1 MCMYKKNSS
10 EFFFTL
16 FILVK
21 GKTLYFQKWQEK
33 ILNRIALFEN
43 EGQNSQEKYIVRY
56 KSEPTSFITL
66 NRLSS
71 LECKEYDRTFG
82 YIYLSR
88 PKLFFVISSTR
99 SIHGT
104 SISQEQFIVPLI
116 LLYETGDCRKNWG
129 KLKSLESKIRK
140 GKTFLKVKTPQSLKK
155 ISSRQNFEDIN

>member
-1 MCMYKKNSS
+1 MCMCKKNSS
-10 EFFFTL
+10 EFFYIIYFGKGENTL
-16 FILVK
+16 FSKVV
-21 GKTLYFQKWQEK
+21 GK

-104 SISQEQFIVPLI
+104 SISQEHSIVPLI